1 MTSLSCGLADAAAGV
16 ELPPD
21 GLEPVVLAGQ
31 RTDGG
36 IKAGVVAGAEGDTT
50 ETLQDK
56 VAADMTTVAAV
67 LNCATLD
74 VNSSNSVDLNDAVA
88 VVAVYNAKETYMN
101 GHMPIVLKADVN
113 HDKVVNA
120 EDFGKIKAEYMK

>member
-1 MTSLSCGLADAAAGV
+1 MTA
-16 ELPPD
+16 
-21 GLEPVVLAGQ
+21 
-31 RTDGG
+31 
-36 IKAGVVAGAEGDTT
+36 
-50 ETLQDK
+50 
-56 VAADMTTVAAV
+56 VAAT

-74 VNSSNSVDLNDAVA
+74 VNTSSSVDLNDAVA

-120 EDFGKIKAEYMK
+120 GDFSEIKAEYMK